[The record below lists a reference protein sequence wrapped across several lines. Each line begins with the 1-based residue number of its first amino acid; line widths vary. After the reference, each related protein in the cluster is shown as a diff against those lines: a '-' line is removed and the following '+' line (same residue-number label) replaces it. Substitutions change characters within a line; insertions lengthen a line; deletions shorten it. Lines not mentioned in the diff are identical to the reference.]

1 MNVVDIVTPVGKL
14 QKVQDLMN
22 RYDVDQ
28 ELYEQVTHQGVKLIK
43 QEQENRGDDKNL
55 LSEEQEKTFIDN
67 IQGYII
73 TH

>member
-43 QEQENRGDDKNL
+43 QEQENRGDDKSL